1 MALTVKKVFSFILWG
16 LVTTA
21 LNVGFFLLFR
31 HMGVPLTP
39 AVILAWFLSVT
50 FSYFANKKM
59 VFQDSS
65 TGLRAILKSML
76 LFYGSRAFSGL
87 MDVVLMNLFVKVL
100 GWDELVAKLINEVL
114 VSTFNFL
121 FCFLVVFRKRK
132 PEGEKNNG

>member
-1 MALTVKKVFSFILWG
+1 MLPIKKVFSFIVWG
-16 LVTTA
+16 LATTA

-31 HMGVPLTP
+31 RMGVPLTP
-39 AVILAWFLSVT
+39 AVMLAWFLSVT

-59 VFQDSS
+59 VFRDPT
-65 TGLRAILKSML
+65 TGFAAILKSML

-100 GWDELVAKLINEVL
+100 GWDELVSKLINEVL

-132 PEGEKNNG
+132 PAGEKKNG

>member
-1 MALTVKKVFSFILWG
+1 MALTVKKVFSFIVWG
-16 LVTTA
+16 LATTA

-65 TGLRAILKSML
+65 SGFRAILKSML

-87 MDVVLMNLFVKVL
+87 MDVVLMNLFVKVF
-100 GWDELVAKLINEVL
+100 GWNELISKLINEVL
-114 VSTFNFL
+114 VSTFNFF
-121 FCFLVVFRKRK
+121 FCFLVVFRKKSDER
-132 PEGEKNNG
+132 

>member
-1 MALTVKKVFSFILWG
+1 MSMIKKVFSFIVWG
-16 LVTTA
+16 LATTA

-65 TGLRAILKSML
+65 TGFRAILKSML

-87 MDVVLMNLFVKVL
+87 MDVVLMNLFVKVF
-100 GWDELVAKLINEVL
+100 GWDELISKLINEVL
-114 VSTFNFL
+114 VSTFNFF
-121 FCFLVVFRKRK
+121 FCFLVVFRKKSDER
-132 PEGEKNNG
+132 

>member
-1 MALTVKKVFSFILWG
+1 MSTIKKVFSFIVWG
-16 LVTTA
+16 LATTA
-21 LNVGFFLLFR
+21 LNVGFFVLFR
-31 HMGVPLTP
+31 KLGVPLTP

-59 VFQDSS
+59 VFQDKT
-65 TGLRAILKSML
+65 TGLGAIFRSML

-100 GWDELVAKLINEVL
+100 GWDELIAKLINEVL

-121 FCFLVVFRKRK
+121 FCFLVVFRKK
-132 PEGEKNNG
+132 KQEGEKDNG

>member
-1 MALTVKKVFSFILWG
+1 MSMIKKVFSFIVWG
-16 LVTTA
+16 LATTA

-31 HMGVPLTP
+31 HMGIPLTP

-65 TGLRAILKSML
+65 SGFRAILKSML

-87 MDVVLMNLFVKVL
+87 MDVVLMNLFVKVF
-100 GWDELVAKLINEVL
+100 GWDELISKLINEVL
-114 VSTFNFL
+114 VSTFNFF
-121 FCFLVVFRKRK
+121 FCFLVVFRKKSDER
-132 PEGEKNNG
+132 

>member
-1 MALTVKKVFSFILWG
+1 MSMIKKVFSFIVWG
-16 LVTTA
+16 LATTA

-59 VFQDSS
+59 VFQYKAS
-65 TGLRAILKSML
+65 GIGAIIKSML

-87 MDVVLMNLFVKVL
+87 MDVVLMNVFVKVL
-100 GWDELVAKLINEVL
+100 GWNELVAKLINEVL
-114 VSTFNFL
+114 VSTFNFF
-121 FCFLVVFRKRK
+121 FCFLVVFRKKQR
-132 PEGEKNNG
+132 GEDA

>member
-1 MALTVKKVFSFILWG
+1 MSTIKKVFSFIIWG
-16 LVTTA
+16 LATTA
-21 LNVGFFLLFR
+21 LNVGFFVLFR
-31 HMGVPLTP
+31 HLGVPLTP

-59 VFQDSS
+59 VFQDNT
-65 TGLRAILKSML
+65 TGVGAIIKSML

-100 GWDELVAKLINEVL
+100 GWDELVAKLVNEVL

-121 FCFLVVFRKRK
+121 FCFLVVFRKK
-132 PEGEKNNG
+132 KQEGEKNNG

>member
-1 MALTVKKVFSFILWG
+1 MATIKKVFSFIVWG
-16 LVTTA
+16 LATTA

-65 TGLRAILKSML
+65 SGFRAILKSML

-87 MDVVLMNLFVKVL
+87 MDVVLMNLFVKVF
-100 GWDELVAKLINEVL
+100 GWDELISKLINEVL
-114 VSTFNFL
+114 VSTFNFF
-121 FCFLVVFRKRK
+121 FCFLVVFRKKTDER
-132 PEGEKNNG
+132 

>member
-1 MALTVKKVFSFILWG
+1 MSTVKKVFSFIIWG
-16 LVTTA
+16 LATTA

-31 HMGVPLTP
+31 KLGVPLTP

-50 FSYFANKKM
+50 FSYFANKRM
-59 VFQDSS
+59 VFQDNT
-65 TGLRAILKSML
+65 TGFAAILKSML

-100 GWDELVAKLINEVL
+100 GWDEFIAKLINEVL

-121 FCFLVVFRKRK
+121 FCFLVVFRKKK
-132 PEGEKNNG
+132 PEGEKDNG

>member
-1 MALTVKKVFSFILWG
+1 MSTIKKVFSFIVWG
-16 LVTTA
+16 LATTA

-31 HMGVPLTP
+31 HMSVPLTP

-65 TGLRAILKSML
+65 TGFRAILKSML

-100 GWDELVAKLINEVL
+100 GWDELVSKLINEVL

>member
-1 MALTVKKVFSFILWG
+1 MSMIKKVFSFIVWG
-16 LVTTA
+16 LATTA

-39 AVILAWFLSVT
+39 AVILAWFLSVS

-65 TGLRAILKSML
+65 SGFRAILKSML

-87 MDVVLMNLFVKVL
+87 MDVVLMNLFVKVF
-100 GWDELVAKLINEVL
+100 GWDELISKLINEVL
-114 VSTFNFL
+114 VSTFNFF
-121 FCFLVVFRKRK
+121 FCFLVVFRKKTDER
-132 PEGEKNNG
+132 

>member
-1 MALTVKKVFSFILWG
+1 MSTIKKVFSFIVWG
-16 LVTTA
+16 LATTA

-65 TGLRAILKSML
+65 SGFRAILKSML

-87 MDVVLMNLFVKVL
+87 MDVVLMNLFVKVF
-100 GWDELVAKLINEVL
+100 GWDELISTLINEVL
-114 VSTFNFL
+114 VSTFNFF
-121 FCFLVVFRKRK
+121 FCFLVVFRKKTDER
-132 PEGEKNNG
+132 

>member
-1 MALTVKKVFSFILWG
+1 MSMIKKVFSFIVWG
-16 LVTTA
+16 LATTA
-21 LNVGFFLLFR
+21 LNVGFFLPFR

-65 TGLRAILKSML
+65 SGFRAILKSML

-87 MDVVLMNLFVKVL
+87 MDVVLMNLFVKVF
-100 GWDELVAKLINEVL
+100 GWDELISKLINEVL
-114 VSTFNFL
+114 VSTFNFF
-121 FCFLVVFRKRK
+121 FCFLVVFRKKTDER
-132 PEGEKNNG
+132 